1 MEMQWEFV
9 RMGEGFALRNV
20 RERSWLS
27 LDIPAFAK
35 TGVAGVVATQW
46 PVCWEVEAHKL
57 PASEEQGDD
66 SDEDVLLR

>member
-1 MEMQWEFV
+1 
-9 RMGEGFALRNV
+9 MGEGFALRNV

-27 LDIPAFAK
+27 LDLSALAK
-35 TGVAGVVATQW
+35 TGMAPVISVKW
-46 PVCWEVEAHKL
+46 PTCWEVEAHKL